1 MSDDLT
7 QAQFLDIDRD
17 GLPAWLEVQLGTDP
31 YSADTD
37 RDGIDDGEEVRRG
50 SNPRSPNS
58 MAPPANLA
66 AVGQFAQQVGSLQ
79 GSQYVFEV
87 QPNLV
92 TITALDGRSGIN
104 GAGLIYHQYAGQIE
118 SELRQKDLDNFAVV
132 QHHLFQATQAIQPS
146 LESQPER

>member
-1 MSDDLT
+1 MSDDLARS
-7 QAQFLDIDRD
+7 QLLDLDRD

-37 RDGIDDGEEVRRG
+37 RDGRDDGEEVRNG
-50 SNPRSPNS
+50 SNPRSHNP
-58 MAPPANLA
+58 MAPPINLA

-104 GAGLIYHQYAGQIE
+104 GVGLIYHQYAGQIE

-132 QHHLFQATQAIQPS
+132 QQHLSQAAQIIQPS
-146 LESQPER
+146 LESQLEQ

>member
-1 MSDDLT
+1 MSDDLARS
-7 QAQFLDIDRD
+7 QLLDLDRD
-17 GLPAWLEVQLGTDP
+17 GLPVWLEIQLGTDP

-37 RDGIDDGEEVRRG
+37 RDGIDDGEEVRNG
-50 SNPRSPNS
+50 SNPHAHNP
-58 MAPPANLA
+58 MAPINLA

-104 GAGLIYHQYAGQIE
+104 GVGLIYHQYAGQIE
-118 SELRQKDLDNFAVV
+118 SELRQEDLDNFAVV
-132 QHHLFQATQAIQPS
+132 QQHLSQAAQVIQPS
-146 LESQPER
+146 LESQLEQ